1 MLVGVVFDGIQKLLK
16 DAAPNL
22 ELLMRWFGINQKI
35 RQRNNVLNEAT
46 VTIYDKVKTFR
57 YSCCILKWHGN
68 AVMYP
73 NPLIRIL
80 GVMWMFG

>member
-1 MLVGVVFDGIQKLLK
+1 
-16 DAAPNL
+16 
-22 ELLMRWFGINQKI
+22 MRWFGINQEI
-35 RQRNNVLNEAT
+35 MQRNNVQNEAT
-46 VTIYDKVKTFR
+46 VAIYNKVKDSG
-57 YSCCILKWHGN
+57 YSCCILKGQGN